1 MIEVIRPL
9 IQKKESVLKARL
21 FFVRNDGISI
31 YDSGHDD
38 STQAVGALSGGLWQA
53 AEALMNMIDAKTGPM
68 EFRLGFDTSSQ
79 GVMIVPVNFQG
90 TTYFLGAIYHQCL
103 NPALLKRQ
111 VIQLQDELEKNLLTI
126 KTKTTKKV
134 APRVTTTRAGYLFD
148 YISDEEMDRLF
159 SLGGN

>member
-1 MIEVIRPL
+1 MINVIRPI
-9 IQKKESVLKARL
+9 IQTKESTLNARL

-31 YDSGHDD
+31 YDSTQDQ

-53 AEALMNMIDAKTGPM
+53 AESLMKMIDAKTGPM

-79 GVMIVPVNFQG
+79 GVMIVPVNYHG
-90 TTYFLGAIYHQCL
+90 TLYFLGAIYHECL

-111 VIQLQDELEKNLLTI
+111 IIQLQDELEKKLLTMKVVK
-126 KTKTTKKV
+126 KTGPRKV
-134 APRVTTTRAGYLFD
+134 TSTRAGYLFD
-148 YISDEEMDRLF
+148 HITDEEMDRLF

>member
-9 IQKKESVLKARL
+9 IQRKESVLNARL

-31 YDSGHDD
+31 YDSGHDS
-38 STQAVGALSGGLWQA
+38 STQAVGALTGGLWQA
-53 AEALMNMIDAKTGPM
+53 AESLMKMIDASSGPM

-79 GVMIVPVNFQG
+79 GVMIVPVNYHG
-90 TTYFLGAIYHQCL
+90 TLYFLGAIYHQCL

-111 VIQLQDELEKNLLTI
+111 VISLQDELEKKLLTV
-126 KTKTTKKV
+126 KATKKP
-134 APRVTTTRAGYLFD
+134 APKITAARAGYLFD
-148 YISDEEMDRLF
+148 HITDEEMDRLF

>member
-31 YDSGHDD
+31 YDSGHDN

-79 GVMIVPVNFQG
+79 GVMIVPVNYKG
-90 TTYFLGAIYHQCL
+90 TAYFLGAIYHECL

-111 VIQLQDELEKNLLTI
+111 VIQLQDELEKKLLTI
-126 KTKTTKKV
+126 KTTKKV
-134 APRVTTTRAGYLFD
+134 APKVTTTRAGYLFD
-148 YISDEEMDRLF
+148 YISDEEIDRLF

>member
-9 IQKKESVLKARL
+9 IQRKESVLNARL

-31 YDSGHDD
+31 YDSGHDS
-38 STQAVGALSGGLWQA
+38 STQAVGALTGGLWQA
-53 AEALMNMIDAKTGPM
+53 AESLMKMIDASSGPM

-90 TTYFLGAIYHQCL
+90 TLYFLGAIYHQCL

-111 VIQLQDELEKNLLTI
+111 VISLQDELEKKLLTV
-126 KTKTTKKV
+126 KATKKP
-134 APRVTTTRAGYLFD
+134 APKITAARAGYLFD
-148 YISDEEMDRLF
+148 HITDEEMDRLF

>member
-9 IQKKESVLKARL
+9 IQRKETVLKARL

-31 YDSGHDD
+31 YDSGHDS
-38 STQAVGALSGGLWQA
+38 STQAVGALTGGLWQA
-53 AEALMNMIDAKTGPM
+53 AESLMKMIDASSGPM

-79 GVMIVPVNFQG
+79 GVMIVPVNYHG
-90 TTYFLGAIYHQCL
+90 TLYFLGAIYHQCL

-111 VIQLQDELEKNLLTI
+111 VISLQDELEKKLLTV
-126 KTKTTKKV
+126 KATKKP
-134 APRVTTTRAGYLFD
+134 APKITAARAGYLFD
-148 YISDEEMDRLF
+148 HITDEEMDRLF